1 MQQVAIKT
9 IGIEKLADL
18 LAESQP
24 LETVDTGST
33 VVNQVLHPRLGA
45 LTLISSC
52 MDGNGV
58 VLADLNVADQLP
70 N

>member
-33 VVNQVLHPRLGA
+33 VVNQVLHPKLGT
-45 LTLISSC
+45 LTVISSC
-52 MDGNGV
+52 MDREGV
-58 VLADLNVADQLP
+58 ILASFDVADQLP